1 MTYRIAIAA
10 IVGLIGL
17 SVLSPAEASKRRPE
31 GHPGAP
37 KAATVA
43 PLAVDDAF
51 LAAHQAFTKNDPARF
66 EAMAAQAQA
75 HPLAVYLDYWRL
87 RLRLQRPPSETPPG
101 SADADVQRF
110 LARHEGTLVADLLGR
125 DWMLDLGRRREWTA
139 FDAVYA
145 RWILRDDDEVH
156 CYASLGDIE
165 RARPAPRARAAVFSV
180 RNFGPGCAA
189 LLDAQLR
196 TGALNRDDLHARL
209 LVALETNAAD
219 AVRLLGERLALDS
232 KAVDLALSNPSKALA
247 GKRTRETLLIALSR
261 LARKDPSEADER
273 LDAIAPALREADL
286 AFARSQIAAAAMR
299 RLDPRAL
306 EWTRASLDAPATDET
321 WNWLA
326 RAALREQD
334 WPTLRKVVARMSE
347 AGRNEPAWIYWSARA
362 EREAGNTAKADEML
376 RPIAGQFTFYGRLA
390 AEDLGS
396 LTSPPPAALAT
407 TEEELAQAAR
417 NAGFDRALRFYALGL
432 RFEGNR
438 EWNFQLRGMNDRQLL
453 AAARWPCAEQV
464 LDRCVNTADRT
475 REEHDFALRFVSPF
489 LDRMKPV
496 AAGADLDP
504 AWVYGLIRQ
513 ESRFVRDARSWA
525 GAQGLMQIMPATARW
540 IAKKLGERDF
550 RVEQLH
556 DLDTN
561 LRFGTFYLRSVLDD
575 LEGSPLLASAAYNAG
590 PGRPRSWRSTLSAP
604 VEGAIFAEII
614 PFNETR
620 DYVKKVLTNAVYYAA
635 LFTGQPQ
642 SLKARLGK
650 VAPALSMPT
659 DIP

>member
-17 SVLSPAEASKRRPE
+17 SVLPPAEAAKRRPE
-31 GHPGAP
+31 PHVATAP
-37 KAATVA
+37 A
-43 PLAVDDAF
+43 PLGVDEAF
-51 LAAHQAFTKNDPARF
+51 VAAHQAFTKNDPLEF
-66 EAMAAQAQA
+66 EAMAAQAQS

-87 RLRLQRPPSETPPG
+87 RLRLQRPPSESLPG
-101 SADADVQRF
+101 AADADVQRF
-110 LARHEGTLVADLLGR
+110 LARHEGTLVADLLSR
-125 DWMLDLGRRREWTA
+125 DWMLDLGKRREWTV
-139 FDAVYA
+139 FDREYA
-145 RWILRDDDEVH
+145 RWVLRDDNEVH
-156 CYASLGDIE
+156 CYASLGNVE
-165 RARPAPRARAAVFSV
+165 RGHPAAQARDALSSV
-180 RNFGPGCAA
+180 RSFGPGCAA
-189 LLDAQLR
+189 LLDALLR
-196 TGALNRDDLHARL
+196 TRAFGREDLFARL
-209 LVALETNAAD
+209 LVALETNTPD
-219 AVRLLGERLALDS
+219 TVRLLGERLALDA

-247 GKRTRETLLIALSR
+247 GKRTRETMLIALSR
-261 LARKDPSEADER
+261 LARKDPSEASER
-273 LDAIAPALREADL
+273 LDEVAAALGQADV
-286 AFARSQIAAAAMR
+286 AFVRSQVAAAAMR

-306 EWTRASLDAPATDET
+306 EWTRASLGAPASDET

-326 RAALREQD
+326 RAALRDRD
-334 WPTLRKVVARMSE
+334 WATVRKVVARMSDS
-347 AGRNEPAWIYWSARA
+347 ARNEPAWVYWSARA
-362 EREAGNTAKADEML
+362 EREAGNAAKADEML
-376 RPIAGQFTFYGRLA
+376 RPIAGQFTFYGQLA

-396 LTSPPPAALAT
+396 LTAPPPAALAT
-407 TEEELAQAAR
+407 TGEELAQAAH

-438 EWNFQLRGMNDRQLL
+438 EWNFQLRGMSDRQLL
-453 AAARWPCAEQV
+453 AAARWACAEQV

-475 REEHDFALRFVSPF
+475 REEHDFTLRFVSPF
-489 LDRMKPV
+489 LDQMKPV
-496 AAGADLDP
+496 AASAQLDP

-550 RVEQLH
+550 RVEHLH

-590 PGRPRSWRSTLSAP
+590 PGRPRNWRSTLSAP

-620 DYVKKVLTNAVYYAA
+620 DYVKKVLTNAVYYSA

-642 SLKARLGK
+642 SLKARLGN
-650 VAPALSMPT
+650 VAPALALPT